1 MIDLSSREVGVEQIM
16 LLNLKLREDLT
27 QCFQNYL
34 RVMTAADILHKENT
48 DLRMQVEQAKR
59 KDASQAHGLK
69 TKVQVLET
77 QLADRDQ

>member
-1 MIDLSSREVGVEQIM
+1 MIDLSSRDVGIEQIM

-48 DLRMQVEQAKR
+48 DLKLKVETAKR
-59 KDASQAHGLK
+59 KDASQLHGL
-69 TKVQVLET
+69 
-77 QLADRDQ
+77 